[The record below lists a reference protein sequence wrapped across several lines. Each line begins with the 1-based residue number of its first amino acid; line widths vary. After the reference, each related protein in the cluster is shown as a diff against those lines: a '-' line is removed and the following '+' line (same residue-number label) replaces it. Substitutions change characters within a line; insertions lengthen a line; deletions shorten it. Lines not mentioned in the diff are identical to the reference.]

1 MQIFVKN
8 LKTDIVITL
17 EVESSD
23 TITNVKA
30 KIWEKERIL
39 LVLQRLF
46 FDSLQLEDRRALV
59 DYNIQNEST
68 LELLAGMQIFVKTF
82 SGKTITL
89 QVWPS
94 DTIHDLKVQIR
105 AREEINVPDQIL
117 HYCGKDL
124 LDKLTVEDYHIQKED
139 TLHLRSRSRLIGG
152 ISNFVNTLLLFPFL
166 YT

>member
-23 TITNVKA
+23 TIVNVKT
-30 KIWEKERIL
+30 KIRQKEGTLRD
-39 LVLQRLF
+39 LQRLF

-68 LELLAGMQIFVKTF
+68 LELLAGIQIFVKTT

-89 QVWPS
+89 EVWPS

-105 AREEINVPDQIL
+105 ARGEINVPHQIL

-124 LDKLTVEDYHIQKED
+124 DDTLTVEDSHIENLG
-139 TLHLRSRSRLIGG
+139 TLHLRCRAVGG
-152 ISNFVNTLLLFPFL
+152 MSNFVNTLLLFPFL
-166 YT
+166 YI